1 MAYSNRNILITPNI
15 GNSVQEPIIAFNGGG
30 ASNSGTQYVRV
41 LDTGVIS
48 FEGVFGQNL
57 SINDGPLNGYL
68 FQVNDQSGIPSFT
81 VASSGA
87 VGIAQYQGQVF
98 LGNNTASVGTGSG
111 ALQVLGG
118 VGISGNLNIGG
129 SFSMSANL
137 GVGGAG
143 GTYAITAQTSTNVAA
158 YFTDTADGSSM
169 AIQIGAST
177 YPLGIGFNSY
187 NNVGTTYVS
196 AAGGYNA
203 HLQLNGASGLQ
214 FLVSSASQ
222 SANAIATQINAMNI
236 TAGTVTIPLSTAG
249 TAGTTGTGALIVYGG
264 VGIGGTLST
273 AGDAY
278 LGAVRVGTGGGS
290 LASNTVVGNAAGA
303 GLAGGGASNT
313 LIGYQAGTALT
324 SSGQNTAIGYQA
336 LVAQTATA
344 GANTAI
350 GYQTMYSSNNSAMQN
365 NTAIGYRAMG
375 LGNGGFYNNT
385 GIGYYALANLSS
397 GYQNTAIGY
406 NAGNNV
412 GAGASNT
419 LIGYGAGT
427 SLVAQNN
434 VVIIGGNNGGTA
446 SSNYVVISD
455 GVGNIRLQADAS
467 GNVSIP
473 STTLAN
479 GTAGTGALVLGT
491 GGASIAGG
499 LTLGG
504 ALYVAG
510 SAGTSGY
517 ALTSTGT
524 GLQWAQ
530 TGISITNDNS
540 TNATRYLLF
549 TNSVS
554 GTLTTEYVDSTH
566 LLYNPSLGSLSSTIF
581 NGIHNGAVGVGTG
594 ATPAAGSFTTING
607 NNQLTISNTSV
618 THNITGQTS
627 GALTLNNNS
636 VGNGGGVCLQVSGSG
651 DINISS
657 GGSLFFGNY
666 SYASGSYIQGFSA
679 GEVSIFRTGTKVAQT
694 NGTGAFQ
701 VNGVLYVTSD
711 FYSNYSDIRLKTVL
725 EPLSS
730 ASAKLRT
737 LDTFTYVNND
747 LANELGQDSS
757 RKQVGLSAQQVLEV
771 QPEAVGIAPFDVDEN
786 GESKSGE
793 NYLAVQ
799 YDKLV
804 PLVIAGH
811 NEHSDEIAGLR
822 AEIAELKALVSQL
835 LNK

>member
-15 GNSVQEPIIAFNGGG
+15 GNSVQEPIISFNGGG
-30 ASNSGTQYVRV
+30 ASNSGTQYIRV

-48 FEGVFGQNL
+48 VEGTFGQNW
-57 SINDGPLNGYL
+57 SFQDGPINGNL
-68 FQVNDQSGIPSFT
+68 FQINDQSGIPSFT

-98 LGNNTASVGTGSG
+98 LGNNVASTGTNTG

-129 SFSMSANL
+129 SFALNANL
-137 GVGGAG
+137 GVGTGA
-143 GTYAITAQTSTNVAA
+143 TYGITVSTTTNVAEYLTNSGNGTGLA
-158 YFTDTADGSSM
+158 L
-169 AIQIGAST
+169 QVGANT

-187 NNVGTTYVS
+187 NNAGTTYVQ
-196 AAGGYNA
+196 GTGYNA
-203 HLQLNGASGLQ
+203 QLQLNGASGLQ
-214 FLVSSASQ
+214 FFVSSASQ
-222 SANAIATQINAMNI
+222 SAGAVATQFNAMNI
-236 TAGTVTIPLSTAG
+236 ASGTVTIPLSTAG
-249 TAGTTGTGALIVYGG
+249 TAGTTGTGALVVYGG
-264 VGIGGTLST
+264 VGIGGILST

-278 LGAVRVGTGGGS
+278 LGAVRVGTGAGS

-313 LIGYQAGTALT
+313 LIGYQAGNALT

-336 LVAQTATA
+336 LLAQTATA

-350 GYQTMYSSNNSAMQN
+350 GYQTMYSSNSTAMQS

-375 LGNGGFYNNT
+375 LGNGGFYSNT

-397 GYQNTAIGY
+397 GYQNTGIGY
-406 NAGNNV
+406 NSGNSLTS
-412 GAGASNT
+412 GAGNT

-427 SLVAQNN
+427 ALVAQNN

-455 GVGNIRLQADAS
+455 GSGNIRLQADAS

-479 GTAGTGALVLGT
+479 GTAGTGALVLAT

-504 ALYVAG
+504 ALYVGG

-530 TGISITNDNS
+530 TGISITNDAS

-549 TNSVS
+549 TNAVS

-566 LLYNPSLGSLSSTIF
+566 LTYNPSLGSLSATIF
-581 NGIHNGAVGVGTG
+581 NGIHNGAVGVGTVRLRQPVRSLQS
-594 ATPAAGSFTTING
+594 TVI
-607 NNQLTISNTSV
+607 TS
-618 THNITGQTS
+618 
-627 GALTLNNNS
+627 
-636 VGNGGGVCLQVSGSG
+636 
-651 DINISS
+651 
-657 GGSLFFGNY
+657 
-666 SYASGSYIQGFSA
+666 
-679 GEVSIFRTGTKVAQT
+679 
-694 NGTGAFQ
+694 
-701 VNGVLYVTSD
+701 
-711 FYSNYSDIRLKTVL
+711 
-725 EPLSS
+725 
-730 ASAKLRT
+730 
-737 LDTFTYVNND
+737 
-747 LANELGQDSS
+747 
-757 RKQVGLSAQQVLEV
+757 
-771 QPEAVGIAPFDVDEN
+771 
-786 GESKSGE
+786 
-793 NYLAVQ
+793 
-799 YDKLV
+799 
-804 PLVIAGH
+804 
-811 NEHSDEIAGLR
+811 
-822 AEIAELKALVSQL
+822 
-835 LNK
+835 

>member
-15 GNSVQEPIIAFNGGG
+15 GNSAQEPIISFNGGG
-30 ASNSGTQYVRV
+30 ASNSGTQYIRV

-48 FEGVFGQNL
+48 FEGTFGQNFSFL
-57 SINDGPLNGYL
+57 DGPVNGNL
-68 FQVNDQSGIPSFT
+68 FQMNDQSGIPSFT
-81 VASSGA
+81 VAQSGA

-98 LGNNTASVGTGSG
+98 LGNNTASTGTNTG

-129 SFSMSANL
+129 SFALNANL
-137 GVGGAG
+137 GVGTGA
-143 GTYAITAQTSTNVAA
+143 TYGITVSTTTNVAEYLTNSGNGQGLA
-158 YFTDTADGSSM
+158 L
-169 AIQIGAST
+169 QVGAST

-187 NNVGTTYVS
+187 NNVGTTYVQ
-196 AAGGYNA
+196 GTGYNA
-203 HLQLNGASGLQ
+203 QLQLNGANGLQ
-214 FLVSSASQ
+214 FFVSAASQ
-222 SANAIATQINAMNI
+222 SAAAVATQINAMSI
-236 TAGTVTIPLSTAG
+236 ASGTVTIPLSTAG
-249 TAGTTGTGALIVYGG
+249 TAGTTGTGALVVYGG

-278 LGAVRVGTGGGS
+278 IGAVRIGTGAGS

-455 GVGNIRLQADAS
+455 GAGNIRLQADAS

-479 GTAGTGALVLGT
+479 GTAGTGALVLAT

-504 ALYVAG
+504 ALYVGG

-517 ALTSTGT
+517 TLTSTGT

-549 TNSVS
+549 TSSVS

-566 LLYNPSLGSLSSTIF
+566 LLYNPSLGSLSATIF
-581 NGIHNGAVGVGTG
+581 NGIHNGAVGTGTG
-594 ATPAAGSFTTING
+594 ATAAAGAFTTLSA
-607 NNQLTISNTSV
+607 NNQFTASNTSV
-618 THNITGQTS
+618 THSITGQSS

-636 VGNGGGVCLQVSGSG
+636 VAPGNGVCLAVSGSG
-651 DINISS
+651 DINITT
-657 GGSLFFGNY
+657 GGSLFFGSY
-666 SYASGSYIQGFSA
+666 SYSSGSYIQGYSN
-679 GEVSIFRTGTKVAQT
+679 GEVNIYRTGTKVAQT
-694 NGTGAFQ
+694 NGSGAFQ

-725 EPLSS
+725 APLTS
-730 ASAKLRT
+730 ASAKLKT
-737 LDTFTYVNND
+737 LDTFVYVNND
-747 LANELGQDSS
+747 LANELGQDSA
-757 RKQVGLSAQQVLEV
+757 RQQVGLSAQQVLEV
-771 QPEAVGIAPFDVDEN
+771 QPEAVGIAPFDVDET
-786 GESKSGE
+786 GGSKSGE

-811 NEHSDEIAGLR
+811 NEHSDEIIKLR
-822 AEIAELKALVSQL
+822 AEIAELKAIVTQL